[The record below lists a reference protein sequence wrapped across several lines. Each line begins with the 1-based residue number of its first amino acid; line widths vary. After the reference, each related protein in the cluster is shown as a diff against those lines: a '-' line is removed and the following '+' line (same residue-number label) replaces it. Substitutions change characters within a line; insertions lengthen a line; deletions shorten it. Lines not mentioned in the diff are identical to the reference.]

1 MKKIKVQTRLNFIVY
16 LLIFLFLMG
25 LVFAVVHFV
34 LLNSAEPISAR
45 TKSDSWELI
54 FLVLFIIPFLF
65 REVMARGEY
74 VSEMIFNNGILK
86 LIYKEKGKV
95 IRTKSIE
102 MSSIEVFN
110 VSSFVEAH
118 TTSRSR
124 FFTFSYSIIIKPH
137 NEDEIYIDVQPS
149 IFITNKK
156 LLFDL
161 ISISQFIPNFSYNLH
176 TDENAIIEEIEYF
189 KKYGKKIPLYKRK
202 NGIVEIILN
211 CILALASIAIL
222 ASLVMLGTTFTKD
235 YRSDSYVGLFA
246 LVDENRNNR
255 NYDAALY
262 YVNEAK
268 KIEPK
273 DYNVYLYEAYVY
285 EKKKDYK
292 KEIECANMAKTLLDN
307 KEKSRY
313 DKFFHNDS
321 FVAKYIFKEKNS
333 GYVRTYSRLADAN
346 YKLKNYNAAVD
357 YYSYIIENGV
367 YKYTDAYFY
376 RGICLYHLG
385 KKQEAL
391 QDFKKHQEIINNY
404 LIEMQDMKYPQ
415 YTNKDLENVLMW
427 IKACLR

>member
-16 LLIFLFLMG
+16 LLVFLFL
-25 LVFAVVHFV
+25 LSLIFAVVHFV
-34 LLNSAEPISAR
+34 LQSGVDSVSAR
-45 TKSDSWELI
+45 TKSNSWELI
-54 FLVLFIIPFLF
+54 FCVGIFFPFLF
-65 REVMARGEY
+65 REVMKRGEY
-74 VSEMIFNNGILK
+74 VSEMIFNNGILQ

-102 MSSIEVFN
+102 LSSIEVFN
-110 VSSFVEAH
+110 VNSFAEEH

-124 FFTFSYSIIIKPH
+124 FFTFSYSIIIKPYK
-137 NEDEIYIDVQPS
+137 EDKIYIDVEPS
-149 IFITNKK
+149 IFTTNKK

-176 TDENAIIEEIEYF
+176 TDEEAIIEEVEYF

-202 NGIVEIILN
+202 NGIIEIIMN
-211 CILALASIAIL
+211 CILVLASVAIL
-222 ASLVMLGTTFTKD
+222 ASLVMLASTFTKD

-246 LVDENRNNR
+246 LVDENRNNG
-255 NYDAALY
+255 NYDSALY

-268 KIEPK
+268 KMEPK
-273 DYNVYLYEAYVY
+273 DYNVYLAEAYVY

-292 KEIECANMAKTLLDN
+292 KEIECANIAKTLLDN

-313 DKFFHNDS
+313 DKFFHNDN

-376 RGICLYHLG
+376 RGICLYYLG

-404 LIEMQDMKYPQ
+404 LIEMSDMKYPE
-415 YTNKDLENVLMW
+415 YTNKDLENVLLW
-427 IKACLR
+427 IKACLG